1 MRSSR
6 PSSQDWSTKNI
17 HERIIFK
24 PKLLTTLGD
33 GLTSPTRSIFP
44 AASPIA
50 RGSPLPPELSTLDRR
65 SLSLLL
71 LLLALLVV
79 VAVLAVLLMVLPLS
93 PAARDAVSCCCCV
106 IGGRKGHPAC
116 HAAAAL
122 SPLLLAPLLVGPVS
136 VEVINK
142 P

>member
-50 RGSPLPPELSTLDRR
+50 RGSPLPPELRTLARR

-71 LLLALLVV
+71 LLLLLPQGLLALLLLVLPL
-79 VAVLAVLLMVLPLS
+79 AVGALAVLLIVLPLS
-93 PAARDAVSCCCCV
+93 PVARDSASCC
-106 IGGRKGHPAC
+106 
-116 HAAAAL
+116 
-122 SPLLLAPLLVGPVS
+122 
-136 VEVINK
+136 
-142 P
+142 

>member
-6 PSSQDWSTKNI
+6 PSSQDWSTKNM

-50 RGSPLPPELSTLDRR
+50 RGSPLPPELIALASR
-65 SLSLLL
+65 SLALLLLL
-71 LLLALLVV
+71 LLLALLRLALLLLLV
-79 VAVLAVLLMVLPLS
+79 VLAVLLLMLPLA
-93 PAARDAVSCCCCV
+93 PAARDASSCC
-106 IGGRKGHPAC
+106 
-116 HAAAAL
+116 
-122 SPLLLAPLLVGPVS
+122 
-136 VEVINK
+136 
-142 P
+142 